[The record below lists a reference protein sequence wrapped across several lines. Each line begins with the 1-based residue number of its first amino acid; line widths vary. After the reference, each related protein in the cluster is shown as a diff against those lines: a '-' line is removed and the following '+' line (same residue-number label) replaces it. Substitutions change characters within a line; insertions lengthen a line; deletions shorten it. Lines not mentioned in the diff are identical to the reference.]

1 MTGLDFIPGLLHHQK
16 PQVLELDALLQELVG
31 PDDHVQGPG
40 PQVLERLFLL
50 GGRAEPAE
58 HVHIYRET
66 PEPAHHRL
74 VMLLGQD
81 GGWHQAAGGVT
92 VLNGAYTVTTP
103 EATSFSQYGLTP
115 DQVFMA
121 TFPTPE
127 DPDWA
132 TKDLVPEEQTTQF
145 TTGSSI
151 AFVLEATQGVTSSDE
166 EVEALIVVR
175 DAQGVPVDYYT
186 GSAQWHTMWTG
197 SKYLG
202 QLERTPQTPGD
213 YQLEVY
219 FNRQLVRSMTFTIT
233 Q

>member
-1 MTGLDFIPGLLHHQK
+1 MQFIKLQIGCLLVISYIEVTYIKATLKGKIPCNKRFDLLMAVAPWAVFFDGLTAWTVNHQK
-16 PQVLELDALLQELVG
+16 EEVKKL
-31 PDDHVQGPG
+31 
-40 PQVLERLFLL
+40 
-50 GGRAEPAE
+50 
-58 HVHIYRET
+58 
-66 PEPAHHRL
+66 
-74 VMLLGQD
+74 
-81 GGWHQAAGGVT
+81 
-92 VLNGAYTVTTP
+92 
-103 EATSFSQYGLTP
+103 
-115 DQVFMA
+115 MA

>member
-1 MTGLDFIPGLLHHQK
+1 MRST
-16 PQVLELDALLQELVG
+16 
-31 PDDHVQGPG
+31 
-40 PQVLERLFLL
+40 R
-50 GGRAEPAE
+50 RAFCYP
-58 HVHIYRET
+58 
-66 PEPAHHRL
+66 
-74 VMLLGQD
+74 
-81 GGWHQAAGGVT
+81 
-92 VLNGAYTVTTP
+92 
-103 EATSFSQYGLTP
+103 
-115 DQVFMA
+115 
-121 TFPTPE
+121 
-127 DPDWA
+127 
-132 TKDLVPEEQTTQF
+132 
-145 TTGSSI
+145 GSSI

>member
-1 MTGLDFIPGLLHHQK
+1 MIST
-16 PQVLELDALLQELVG
+16 VL
-31 PDDHVQGPG
+31 PNTTYT
-40 PQVLERLFLL
+40 FS
-50 GGRAEPAE
+50 
-58 HVHIYRET
+58 I
-66 PEPAHHRL
+66 
-74 VMLLGQD
+74 
-81 GGWHQAAGGVT
+81 QAAGGAT